1 MEEIWKWIDGYIN
14 MYQVSNLGRVRSV
27 DRDVYCEVSPNK
39 LQHIFG
45 KVLKQ
50 GTSHKGYPIVY
61 LSKDGKQKTITVHRL
76 VAEAFIENPL
86 SLPQVNHKDGCKT
99 NNYAN
104 NLEWCDN
111 SYNQKHAYANGMQPS
126 YEESN
131 GRGRPAKSVAMLDLN
146 TKEVLRTFK
155 TLASVKRET
164 GINQFNVRSVC
175 LGLRNHAGGYGWKFI
190 NEEMMNNEQQYHIY
204 D

>member
-1 MEEIWKWIDGYIN
+1 MEEIWKWIYGYEN

-39 LQHIFG
+39 LQHIYG

-50 GTSHKGYPIVY
+50 GTNHKGYPIVY

-76 VAEAFIENPL
+76 VALTFIENPL
-86 SLPQVNHKDGCKT
+86 NLPQVNHIDGDKT
-99 NNYAN
+99 NNHVS

-111 SYNQKHAYANGMQPS
+111 SYNQIHAHKTGLFPR
-126 YEESN
+126 YEDTV
-131 GRGRPAKSVAMLDLN
+131 GWGRPARPVAMLDLN
-146 TKEVLRTFK
+146 TKEVLRTFE

-175 LGLRNHAGGYGWKFI
+175 LGLRNHAGGYDWKFI
-190 NEEMMNNEQQYHIY
+190 NKKEGDE
-204 D
+204 

>member
-1 MEEIWKWIDGYIN
+1 MEEIWKWIDGYEN

-27 DRDVYCEVSPNK
+27 DRYVYCEVSPNK

-50 GTSHKGYPIVY
+50 GTNHKGYPIVY

-76 VAEAFIENPL
+76 VAKAFIENPL
-86 SLPQVNHKDGCKT
+86 NLPQVNHIDGDKT
-99 NNYAN
+99 NNQVD

-111 SYNQKHAYANGMQPS
+111 SYNQIHAHKTGLFPK
-126 YEESN
+126 YEDTI
-131 GRGRPAKSVAMLDLN
+131 GWGRPAKAVAMLDLN
-146 TKEVLRTFK
+146 TGEVLRTFD

-175 LGLRNHAGGYGWKFI
+175 VGDRHHAGGYGWKFI
-190 NEEMMNNEQQYHIY
+190 NKGDDE
-204 D
+204 

>member
-1 MEEIWKWIDGYIN
+1 MEEIWKWIDRYEN

-39 LQHIFG
+39 LQHIYG

-50 GTSHKGYPIVY
+50 GTNHKGYPIVY

-76 VAEAFIENPL
+76 VALTFIENPL
-86 SLPQVNHKDGCKT
+86 NLPQVNHIDGDKT
-99 NNYAN
+99 NNN
-104 NLEWCDN
+104 VSNLEWCDN
-111 SYNQKHAYANGMQPS
+111 SYNQIHAHKTGLFPR
-126 YEESN
+126 YEDTV
-131 GRGRPAKSVAMLDLN
+131 GWGRPARPVAMLDLN
-146 TKEVLRTFK
+146 TKEVLRTFE

-175 LGLRNHAGGYGWKFI
+175 LRLRNHAGGYDWKFI
-190 NEEMMNNEQQYHIY
+190 SKKEGDE
-204 D
+204 